1 MSAADTMRAVVFDG
15 PAHDTSTTRVIDRPV
30 PAPGPG
36 QIAVD
41 VHHAGINF
49 IDVMTRRGD
58 YAPRWPFTPGL
69 EVAGTVRALGPGVAG
84 PPPGT
89 RVAAFSGHGGLAE
102 VAVVAAPLAVAVP
115 DAVDLAR
122 AAAAPAAPTTAEL
135 LVAHAARVRP
145 GDTVLVHA
153 AAGGVG
159 HALAQRLGRIG
170 DVALGGTVGRGA
182 RVAAALASG
191 YDWVVARDAGDATAA
206 LRERLGDR
214 GADVILDPQGTDLLD
229 VDLELLAPGGRVVL
243 FGNPTGALGPLP
255 DAGALYTNNASI
267 AGFSLTRWAAA
278 EPRRVAAA
286 LRAVLDDVATGAHA
300 IPVTVLDGLD
310 AAAGAQQA
318 LAEGRGP
325 TKQVVRVR

>member
-1 MSAADTMRAVVFDG
+1 
-15 PAHDTSTTRVIDRPV
+15 
-30 PAPGPG
+30 
-36 QIAVD
+36 
-41 VHHAGINF
+41 
-49 IDVMTRRGD
+49 
-58 YAPRWPFTPGL
+58 
-69 EVAGTVRALGPGVAG
+69 
-84 PPPGT
+84 
-89 RVAAFSGHGGLAE
+89 
-102 VAVVAAPLAVAVP
+102 
-115 DAVDLAR
+115 
-122 AAAAPAAPTTAEL
+122 
-135 LVAHAARVRP
+135 
-145 GDTVLVHA
+145 
-153 AAGGVG
+153 
-159 HALAQRLGRIG
+159 
-170 DVALGGTVGRGA
+170 
-182 RVAAALASG
+182 
-191 YDWVVARDAGDATAA
+191 VVARDAGDATAA